1 MNGLVKQVDVAE
13 SSGDDATA
21 ARELSLL
28 AESVGVDTAGP
39 GPRTGRVTATGPKRA
54 PRRVAIGVALTCVAL
69 LSAGCGGSHPSTPAV
84 GSSATFS
91 AAAVKYTN
99 CMRDHGV
106 SNFPNPTMTDHNGQ
120 QVTYL
125 APPNSVLSS
134 PAYRNASKTCAG
146 ILPLPVTPRNAEAQQ

>member
-1 MNGLVKQVDVAE
+1 MIW
-13 SSGDDATA
+13 A
-21 ARELSLL
+21 ALGI
-28 AESVGVDTAGP
+28 A
-39 GPRTGRVTATGPKRA
+39 
-54 PRRVAIGVALTCVAL
+54 AL
-69 LSAGCGGSHPSTPAV
+69 LGAGCGGSHPSTPDV

-106 SNFPNPTMTDHNGQ
+106 SNFPRPTTADHNGQ

-134 PAYRNASKTCAG
+134 AAYRSASKTCAG
-146 ILPLPVTPRNAEAQQ
+146 ILPSPTTAQNTKEQR

>member
-1 MNGLVKQVDVAE
+1 M
-13 SSGDDATA
+13 
-21 ARELSLL
+21 RE
-28 AESVGVDTAGP
+28 
-39 GPRTGRVTATGPKRA
+39 
-54 PRRVAIGVALTCVAL
+54 
-69 LSAGCGGSHPSTPAV
+69 
-84 GSSATFS
+84 
-91 AAAVKYTN
+91 
-99 CMRDHGV
+99 HGV